1 MSIRTKGIMFLSQNI
16 TIDSAY
22 LLEYSDIKQSLM
34 NNKAEYLDGTNLIQ
48 NPKVQR
54 LRPPPVTNE
63 PISYKGRFTVW
74 RSTMY
79 IEHWIPVPGTNNK
92 YFTDGSFNAEPS
104 SPEFQMGYGW
114 TTSNLQEFNWTHKG
128 AVEYMPSS
136 TKGHF
141 DCFNRVS
148 L

>member
-1 MSIRTKGIMFLSQNI
+1 MIRNQLWFAARHLNNF
-16 TIDSAY
+16 AH
-22 LLEYSDIKQSLM
+22 LE
-34 NNKAEYLDGTNLIQ
+34 
-48 NPKVQR
+48 
-54 LRPPPVTNE
+54 
-63 PISYKGRFTVW
+63 
-74 RSTMY
+74 
-79 IEHWIPVPGTNNK
+79 